1 MRKVRKKKKAIV
13 SFKTKLITGAI
24 IVLCCAVVGFFMSP
38 WGRPVIAFGKN
49 VYDLTR
55 EKAHLVL
62 DQVLVYGHARTG
74 QDDINTALSLAQ
86 GMPIFDIDLDQVRD
100 RLTALPWIK
109 RVVVE
114 RHLPSTLF
122 IRIEEKKPIA
132 VWQNNKQYY
141 PLDEEGNPIKDNR
154 TILSNLLLVVGRDA
168 PKHTPGLIRVLSGYQ
183 DIAIKVR
190 SAVRVGGRR
199 WNLILNDAEAGM
211 EIYLPET
218 DIGAALERLQRLNE
232 ESQILKRD
240 LKVIDLRLPDR
251 LIVRTQEGGAS

>member
-1 MRKVRKKKKAIV
+1 MRKIKKKKKTIV
-13 SFKTKLITGAI
+13 SFKAKLIIRFVI
-24 IVLCCAVVGFFMSP
+24 ILCCGVWGFFMSP
-38 WGRPVIAFGKN
+38 WGQPVIAFGKN

-74 QDDINTALSLAQ
+74 QDDINAALNLTQ
-86 GMPIFDIDLDQVRD
+86 GMPVFDIDLKDVQK
-100 RLTALPWIK
+100 RLMALPWIK
-109 RVVVE
+109 HVVVE
-114 RHLPSTLF
+114 RHLPSTIF
-122 IRIEEKKPIA
+122 VQIEEKKPIA
-132 VWQNNKQYY
+132 VWQNNKKYF

-154 TILSNLLLVVGRDA
+154 TILSNLLLVVGQDA
-168 PKHTPGLIRVLSGYQ
+168 PKHTPGLIRILNGYK
-183 DIAIKVR
+183 DIAVKVR

-199 WNLILNDAEAGM
+199 WNLILNDAEAGT

-218 DIGAALERLQRLNE
+218 DIGAALARLQQLNE

-251 LIVRTQEGGAS
+251 LIVRTQEGGGS